1 MKPKIHSSS
10 RGYEESHF
18 QIFKLTHL
26 LIFFLASFTMQAQ
39 SANELEKPV
48 INGVIEGPDKVCLTV
63 PYTYSIL
70 ENDPEAVYVW
80 RVTNGEVIGS
90 NTGKEIDIVFS
101 KPDATVSVEKQVVKN
116 GTTHRSDPLEIKVN
130 PISATLE
137 IVNID
142 EQTEFYTSST
152 ATFSLKIGDIVPDH
166 IEWSIK
172 SSRGSYNF
180 GNIIDGMYSDTV
192 TVSFNEISSSPTG
205 VLIAQ
210 ITKCGLTAVATYPI
224 NLKSMPTDMISKADC
239 PEVEEL
245 DTRFTL
251 SSFEYCTD
259 KTVTLTIPGYNP
271 ENRYV
276 WYFNGTSFI
285 ADSKH
290 TKIQFAQEGDYVI
303 RLEITN
309 PDGCSFLTHHAD
321 SQSAHITKANFYMGN
336 IVPDNADFCENK
348 AEPLTYMPVPFG
360 ISTDIIWMKDNQ
372 EVGRGKSF
380 EPTQS
385 GLYWVVLVD
394 SNGCKYFNMVHQPV
408 VVKICKNKMN

>member
-1 MKPKIHSSS
+1 MFKKCLSS
-10 RGYEESHF
+10 F
-18 QIFKLTHL
+18 I
-26 LIFFLASFTMQAQ
+26 IFFLAAFTMQAQ
-39 SANELEKPV
+39 SADEFEKPV
-48 INGVIEGPDKVCLTV
+48 INGAIEGPDKVCLTV

-70 ENDPEAVYVW
+70 ENDLEAVYVW
-80 RVTNGEVIGS
+80 SVTNGEVIGS
-90 NTGKEIDIVFS
+90 NTGKEIEVVFS

-116 GTTHRSDPLEIKVN
+116 GVTYHSDPLEITVN

-137 IVNID
+137 IFSDNG
-142 EQTEFYTSST
+142 QTEYYTSST

-180 GNIIDGMYSDTV
+180 GNIIDGIYSDTV

-224 NLKSMPTDMISKADC
+224 NLKFTPSDVPNKTDC

-259 KTVTLTIPGYNP
+259 KTVTLSIPEYNP

-285 ADSKH
+285 ANSKD
-290 TKIQFAQEGDYVI
+290 TKIQFAQEGDYFI

-321 SQSAHITKANFYMGN
+321 SQSAHITKADFFMGT
-336 IVPDNADFCENK
+336 IVPYDTNFCENK
-348 AEPLTYMPVPFG
+348 TEPLTFVPSG
-360 ISTDIIWMKDNQ
+360 ALSIITDIIWMKDNQ

>member
-1 MKPKIHSSS
+1 
-10 RGYEESHF
+10 
-18 QIFKLTHL
+18 
-26 LIFFLASFTMQAQ
+26 MQAQ
-39 SANELEKPV
+39 SANRLEKPV
-48 INGVIEGPDKVCLTV
+48 INGAIEGPDKVCLTV

-90 NTGKEIDIVFS
+90 NTGNEIDVVFS
-101 KPDATVSVEKQVVKN
+101 KPDATVSVKKQVVKN
-116 GTTHRSDPLEIKVN
+116 GATHFSEPIEITVN

-137 IVNID
+137 IESTNG
-142 EQTEFYTSST
+142 QTEFYTSST

-180 GNIIDGMYSDTV
+180 GNILDGMYSDTV
-192 TVSFNEISSSPTG
+192 TISFNEISSSPTG
-205 VLIAQ
+205 VLIAK
-210 ITKCGLTAVATYPI
+210 ITKCGLTAVATYTI
-224 NLKSMPTDMISKADC
+224 NLKSTPTDAVIKADC
-239 PEVEEL
+239 PDVEEL

-251 SSFEYCTD
+251 SSFEYCSD
-259 KTVTLTIPGYNP
+259 KTVILTIPEYNP

-285 ADSKH
+285 ANSKH
-290 TKIQFAQEGDYVI
+290 TKIQFAQEGDYPI
-303 RLEITN
+303 RLEIIDS
-309 PDGCSFLTHHAD
+309 DGCSFLTSPVD
-321 SQSAHITKANFYMGN
+321 TQFAHITKADFFMGN
-336 IVPDNADFCENK
+336 IVPDNADFCENE
-348 AEPLTYMPVPFG
+348 AEPLQYYHGMGGLSMATE
-360 ISTDIIWMKDNQ
+360 IIWMQDNK
-372 EVGRGKSF
+372 EVGRGNSF

-408 VVKICKNKMN
+408 VVKICKTETN

>member
-1 MKPKIHSSS
+1 MM
-10 RGYEESHF
+10 
-18 QIFKLTHL
+18 FKKYL
-26 LIFFLASFTMQAQ
+26 LSFIIFFLVTLTMQAQ
-39 SANELEKPV
+39 SADEFEKPV
-48 INGVIEGPDKVCLTV
+48 INGAIEGPDKICLTV

-70 ENDPEAVYVW
+70 ENDLEAVYVW
-80 RVTNGEVIGS
+80 SVTNGEVIGS
-90 NTGKEIDIVFS
+90 NTGNEIDVVFS

-116 GTTHRSDPLEIKVN
+116 GTTHHSDPLEMTVN

-142 EQTEFYTSST
+142 GQTEFYTSST

-172 SSRGSYNF
+172 SNRGSYNF
-180 GNIIDGMYSDTV
+180 GNILDGMYSDTV

-224 NLKSMPTDMISKADC
+224 NLKSTPTDMVNKADC

-251 SSFEYCTD
+251 SSFEYCSD
-259 KTVTLTIPGYNP
+259 KTVTLTIPEYNP
-271 ENRYV
+271 ENRYI

-290 TKIQFAQEGDYVI
+290 TKIQFAQEDSYEI
-303 RLEITN
+303 RLEIIN
-309 PDGCSFLTHHAD
+309 PDGCSFVTHPAD
-321 SQSAHITKANFYMGN
+321 RQVAHITKADFYMGN
-336 IVPDNADFCENK
+336 IIPDNADFCENK
-348 AEPLTYMPVPFG
+348 AEPLQYYLGSMGQSIATE
-360 ISTDIIWMKDNQ
+360 IIWIKDNK
-372 EVGRGKSF
+372 EVGRGSSF

-408 VVKICKNKMN
+408 VVKICKTETN